1 MQGDPGSDPRVHELR
16 AEIAST
22 DHEIVSAV
30 NRRLELVRR
39 LKEHKAAMGYDFLD
53 KGREEALLAELE
65 RRERRTALGRRPTG
79 APCGAPRPHEA
90 RAGLGLCGEVFGLD
104 VVEELLELLD
114 HLFLVHVILVLELD
128 RALFDDRVV
137 GEDRSSERTARA
149 MASLGRESISISLPF
164 TATVMSA

>member
-65 RRERRTALGRRPTG
+65 HENGGTALGRRPTG
-79 APCGAPRPHEA
+79 APRGAPRPHEA
-90 RAGLGLCGEVFGLD
+90 RAGLGPCAKP
-104 VVEELLELLD
+104 
-114 HLFLVHVILVLELD
+114 
-128 RALFDDRVV
+128 R
-137 GEDRSSERTARA
+137 
-149 MASLGRESISISLPF
+149 SLGGLGVARLPERLG
-164 TATVMSA
+164 AEKSRA